1 MKKEYPKKASYAEVI
16 QNLEA
21 GGFVHVYTGKTR
33 ESFINPEFPDLL
45 YILATDRISIF
56 DIVLDARVPKKG
68 AVLTAMTV
76 HWLTKVFAHVP
87 NHLVAFGKGIEEYV
101 PIEFIMDAYADDL
114 DYLMKHMIVV
124 KNTQVLKVEAIVRG
138 FLTGSGFKGYKE
150 TGKICGWSFPAGLK
164 DGSELP
170 APLFTPSTKADYG
183 SHDENISFKEACMI
197 IGEDNA
203 RFIRDKSIY
212 LYTTAK
218 EIAREADITIADTKF
233 EFGVDKG
240 GSIILIDEVLTPD
253 SSRFWPEKERQPA
266 MAEGKT
272 PPSLDKQPIR
282 NAGEAAGVKKDH
294 SWIPPKELLDEAS
307 ESYQKICKLMVGKPL
322 QAFWLEDMG
331 IEEYV
336 P

>member
-1 MKKEYPKKASYAEVI
+1 MKSKYPEKASYNEVI

-33 ESFINPEFPDLL
+33 ESFVNPEFPDLL

-56 DIVLDARVPKKG
+56 DIVLNARIPKKG

-76 HWLTKVFAHVP
+76 YWLTKVFAHVP
-87 NHLVAFGKGIEEYV
+87 NHLVAFGRGIEEYV
-101 PIEFIMDAYADDL
+101 PIEFLMDVYADDF

-124 KNTQVLKVEAIVRG
+124 KKTQVLKVEAIVRG
-138 FLTGSGFKGYKE
+138 FLTGSGFKDYKE
-150 TGKICGWSFPAGLK
+150 TGKICGRPLPLGFK

-170 APLFTPSTKADYG
+170 VLLFTPSTKADYG
-183 SHDENISFKEACMI
+183 LHDENISFEDAGII

-203 RFIRDKSIY
+203 SFIRDKSIY

-218 EIAREADITIADTKF
+218 EIARKAGITIADTKF
-233 EFGVDKG
+233 EFGIDQA

-253 SSRFWPEKERQPA
+253 SSRFWPEKERLSA

-282 NAGEAAGVKKDH
+282 DAGEAAGVKKDH
-294 SWIPPKELLDEAS
+294 SWIPPKELLDKTS
-307 ESYQKICKLMVGKPL
+307 ESYQKICNLIVEKPL

-331 IEEYV
+331 IEEYT